1 MAQLEGRLAGVED
14 ILKETVWLQHRNEMA
29 LKSLSRDTNSLV
41 NKMDLFQDEMAAF
54 KDEMAV
60 FKDEMAT
67 FKEEMTEFKE
77 EMRAD
82 RREMNKKWGDL
93 ANKMGT
99 VVEDIIYPG
108 LTGILRDYF
117 DVEAEFLAQ
126 RIRVHHPKDPGR
138 LREFDIIAVAG
149 ERLFLN
155 ETKSYVRQEYLEAF
169 VQNKEEVFEYLPHH
183 AGKTL
188 VPIFSSLNLPEEAVR
203 YLTKHKC
210 YAMMMGDE
218 HLDIVN
224 FDEVGARRE
233 GDSGS

>member
-14 ILKETVWLQHRNEMA
+14 IVKETVWLQHRNEFA
-29 LKSLSRDTNSLV
+29 ITSLTRGID
-41 NKMDLFQDEMAAF
+41 A
-54 KDEMAV
+54 
-60 FKDEMAT
+60 
-67 FKEEMTEFKE
+67 FKE

-126 RIRVHHPKDPGR
+126 RIRVQHPKDPGR

-149 ERLFLN
+149 DRLFLN

-169 VQNKEEVFEYLPHH
+169 VQNKEEVFEYLPLH

-224 FDEVGARRE
+224 FDEVG
-233 GDSGS
+233 GYSK

>member
-14 ILKETVWLQHRNEMA
+14 ILKETVWLQHRNEIT

-41 NKMDLFQDEMAAF
+41 NKMDLFQDDMAAFKEEMAAF
-54 KDEMAV
+54 KD
-60 FKDEMAT
+60 
-67 FKEEMTEFKE
+67 

-93 ANKMGT
+93 ANRMGT

-108 LTGILRDYF
+108 LPGILREYF
-117 DVEAEFLAQ
+117 DVRAEFLAQ

-138 LREFDIIAVAG
+138 LREFDIIALAG

-169 VQNKEEVFEYLPHH
+169 VRNKEEVFEYLPHY
-183 AGKTL
+183 AGKAL
-188 VPIFSSLNLPEEAVR
+188 VPIFSSLNLPKEAVGF
-203 YLTKHKC
+203 LTKHKC

-218 HLDIVN
+218 HLGIVN
-224 FDEVGARRE
+224 FDEVRDRGDA
-233 GDSGS
+233 DSGS

>member
-14 ILKETVWLQHRNEMA
+14 ILKETVWLQHRNELA
-29 LKSLSRDTNSLV
+29 LKSLSRNLGTLT
-41 NKMDLFQDEMAAF
+41 DEMAAF
-54 KDEMAV
+54 KD
-60 FKDEMAT
+60 
-67 FKEEMTEFKE
+67 EMTEFKE

-108 LTGILRDYF
+108 LPGILRDYF

-138 LREFDIIAVAG
+138 LREFDIIALAG

-183 AGKTL
+183 AGMTL
-188 VPIFSSLNLPEEAVR
+188 VPIFSSLNLPKEAVGF
-203 YLTKHKC
+203 LTKHKC

-224 FDEVGARRE
+224 FEEARRKRR
-233 GDSGS
+233 